1 MRPLIWFRADLRR
14 RDNLAL
20 ARACA
25 RADRGAVACFLISP
39 DQWLEHDWA
48 DIKVEFLLR
57 NLRDLSEGLARLN
70 VPLLIRTVP
79 RFDGAADAICDICE
93 QHDCDAVFFDREYE
107 VNERA
112 RDAAVEQALRARGR
126 AVHAFDDQTII
137 APGRVRTQQ
146 DDFYS
151 VFTPFK
157 KAWLSTLEEAGGAE
171 PVATPSRQAQ
181 LDIEPDPIPDTID
194 GFDLSKGRA
203 DLWPAGEDH
212 AASRLDAFIERRID
226 RYQDDRDA
234 PAINGTST
242 ISPYLTLGVI
252 SPRQCLAAAVE
263 TAGGRLPGPKDR
275 SGPAVWISEIIWRE
289 FYKHLMFGMPR
300 LSRNQPMKLETRKLQ
315 WRESDEDLAAWK
327 EGKTGVPIVDA
338 AMRQLTQTGWMHN
351 RLRMITAM
359 FLTKNLLIH
368 WRQGERHFMRHLID
382 GDLASNNGGW
392 QWSASTGAD
401 AAPYFRIFNP
411 ITQGLRH
418 DPEAKYLKRF
428 LPELESLEP
437 EAAHDPAK
445 LDESALARLDYPE
458 PICDLKATR
467 QRAIEAFQ
475 ALG

>member
-1 MRPLIWFRADLRR
+1 MRPLIWFRTDLRR

-25 RADRGAVACFLISP
+25 RADRGAIACFLISP
-39 DQWLEHDWA
+39 DQWRQHDWA

-70 VPLLIRTVP
+70 IPLLIREVP
-79 RFDGAADAICDICE
+79 RFDGAADVICAICE
-93 QHDCDAVFFDREYE
+93 QHACDALFFNREYE

-112 RDAAVEQALRARGR
+112 RDEAVEQALRARGR

-146 DDFYS
+146 DGVYS

-157 KAWLSTLEEAGGAE
+157 KAWLTTLEDSGGAD
-171 PVATPSRQAQ
+171 PVPTPTRQAH
-181 LDIEPDPIPDTID
+181 LDITPDPIPDSID
-194 GFDLSKGRA
+194 GFDLSRGRP

-212 AASRLDAFIERRID
+212 AASRLDAFIDRRIA
-226 RYQDDRDA
+226 RYHEDRDS

-252 SPRQCLAAAVE
+252 SPRQCLAAAADA
-263 TAGGRLPGPKDR
+263 AGGALPGPKDR
-275 SGPAVWISEIIWRE
+275 SGPAVWISELIWRE

-300 LSRNQPMKLETRKLQ
+300 LSRNQPMKIETRKLK
-315 WRESDEDLAAWK
+315 WRESDDDLAAWK
-327 EGKTGVPIVDA
+327 EGRTGVPIVDA
-338 AMRQLTQTGWMHN
+338 GMRQLAQTGWMHN
-351 RLRMITAM
+351 RVRMITAM

-368 WRQGERHFMRHLID
+368 WRQGERHFMRHLVD

-411 ITQGLRH
+411 ITQGQRH

-428 LPELESLEP
+428 LPELESLDP
-437 EAAHDPAK
+437 ASAHDPSP
-445 LDESALARLDYPE
+445 DDRARLDYPD

-475 ALG
+475 AIA